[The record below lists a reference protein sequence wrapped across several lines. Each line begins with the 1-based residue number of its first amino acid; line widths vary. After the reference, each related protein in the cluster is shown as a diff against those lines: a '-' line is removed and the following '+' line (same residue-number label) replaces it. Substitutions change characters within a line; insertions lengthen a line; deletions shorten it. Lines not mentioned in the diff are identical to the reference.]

1 MLQSEATRKM
11 YSICLT
17 DLMEYV
23 EVSDYDDLLKM
34 TPMEIQ
40 NHIIDHVMN
49 MRNKQ
54 LSCSTISGRTSAIK
68 QPPKLRLCH
77 KFIWHSIV
85 TDFRIVST
93 TSIAKQL

>member
-11 YSICLT
+11 YSIWLT
-17 DLMEYV
+17 DFMEYV

-40 NHIIDHVMN
+40 NHIIDYVMN

-68 QPPKLRLCH
+68 HFYEMTPMP
-77 KFIWHSIV
+77 
-85 TDFRIVST
+85 
-93 TSIAKQL
+93 